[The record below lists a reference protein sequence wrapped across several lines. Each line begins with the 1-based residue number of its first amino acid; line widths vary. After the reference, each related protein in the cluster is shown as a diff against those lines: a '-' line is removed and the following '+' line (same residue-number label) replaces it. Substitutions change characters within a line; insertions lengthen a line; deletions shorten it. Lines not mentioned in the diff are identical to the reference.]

1 MGWPESLLASL
12 TGYRQLLLL
21 LLLLEGVRALEH
33 TLSARAVEAHGSRGL
48 KKTYLLLRILSAQ
61 LRDCRNLSHFSK
73 LYYFCLRHLRQPSTS
88 STSSSS
94 SSFSSSSSLA
104 PSYSSSSS
112 TILNP
117 TTSQDSPA

>member
-88 STSSSS
+88 SRPFPLLT
-94 SSFSSSSSLA
+94 
-104 PSYSSSSS
+104 YSSNVLH
-112 TILNP
+112 IP
-117 TTSQDSPA
+117 P